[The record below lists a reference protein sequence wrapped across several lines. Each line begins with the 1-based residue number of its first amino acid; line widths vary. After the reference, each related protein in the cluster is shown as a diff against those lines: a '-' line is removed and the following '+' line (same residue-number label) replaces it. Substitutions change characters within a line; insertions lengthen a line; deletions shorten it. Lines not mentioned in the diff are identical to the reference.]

1 MAVLFGRS
9 SREAEGGEQAR
20 RHAPSAWVTRHLSP
34 TELQSL
40 SGIIEAPQQQRRFR
54 LPRLCHSVVIFG
66 SCLSLSHPTHLH
78 VRVAPMR

>member
-40 SGIIEAPQQQRRFR
+40 SGIIEAPQQRR
-54 LPRLCHSVVIFG
+54 LARLCHSVVIFG
-66 SCLSLSHPTHLH
+66 SCLSLSHPTHFH